1 MKTNEIIAKIASSHI
16 ITEREISLL
25 KRRANNGE
33 DINGIYDIM
42 DNADIEVTDEQSAK
56 GFAWLWNLYKTPLR
70 KERKHN
76 PFGYREMD
84 ILENYKGERFTFR
97 GFYDTGNRRFQNL
110 LPIYEIGGMEYYVYN
125 GEINIIG

>member
-25 KRRANNGE
+25 KRRGNNGE

-42 DNADIEVTDEQSAK
+42 DNVDIEVTDEQSAK
-56 GFAWLWNLYKTPLR
+56 GFAWLWNQYKTPLG
-70 KERKHN
+70 KERKNN

-97 GFYDTGNRRFQNL
+97 GFYDAGNRHFKNL
-110 LPIYEIGGMEYYVYN
+110 LPLYEIGGMEYYVN
-125 GEINIIG
+125 GGQIHIIG